1 MRQPHVYGQT
11 GEQDT
16 GEQHWEKGPGDSG
29 LWKVGYESQE
39 GQLCPRG
46 YQAQHHQLGQGG
58 DCPALLRCAL
68 YWSSLTLSAG
78 GNSGHPNIIR
88 TLSVCCYAAGA
99 AFSFIEALLHKG
111 SEKPRQC
118 LALDYTSADTPLSEL
133 EQTSKSIDSSA
144 HMITTA
150 RVPADK
156 PVRIAFSLN
165 DSPDD
170 ASPENFSLAF
180 PELDQQLQPLPPC
193 HDSKESMQVYK
204 QHCKIAEEYHEVKK
218 EIALLEERKKELI
231 ARLEQVEKESMDAA
245 RLAKEYAQLTE
256 ENRTLKLAQTQ
267 CVEQLEKLRIQYQK
281 RQGSS

>member
-1 MRQPHVYGQT
+1 N
-11 GEQDT
+11 D
-16 GEQHWEKGPGDSG
+16 
-29 LWKVGYESQE
+29 
-39 GQLCPRG
+39 
-46 YQAQHHQLGQGG
+46 
-58 DCPALLRCAL
+58 
-68 YWSSLTLSAG
+68 
-78 GNSGHPNIIR
+78 
-88 TLSVCCYAAGA
+88 
-99 AFSFIEALLHKG
+99 
-111 SEKPRQC
+111 KPRQW

-156 PVRIAFSLN
+156 PVRIAFSL
-165 DSPDD
+165 DESP
-170 ASPENFSLAF
+170 AVFFFLLLF
-180 PELDQQLQPLPPC
+180 IKPLPPC
-193 HDSKESMQVYK
+193 HDSQESMQVYK

-245 RLAKEYAQLTE
+245 QLAKEYAELTE

>member
-1 MRQPHVYGQT
+1 MGIN
-11 GEQDT
+11 
-16 GEQHWEKGPGDSG
+16 KPGG
-29 LWKVGYESQE
+29 LSEVMVKS
-39 GQLCPRG
+39 
-46 YQAQHHQLGQGG
+46 
-58 DCPALLRCAL
+58 
-68 YWSSLTLSAG
+68 
-78 GNSGHPNIIR
+78 

-111 SEKPRQC
+111 NDKPRQW

-133 EQTSKSIDSSA
+133 EQTSKNIDSSA

-170 ASPENFSLAF
+170 ASSENFPLAF
-180 PELDQQLQPLPPC
+180 PELDQQLQLV
-193 HDSKESMQVYK
+193 MQFSQVCIHGSLQLQK
-204 QHCKIAEEYHEVKK
+204 QADGRETGGIQ
-218 EIALLEERKKELI
+218 LKELI

-245 RLAKEYAQLTE
+245 QLAKEYAELTE

>member
-1 MRQPHVYGQT
+1 
-11 GEQDT
+11 
-16 GEQHWEKGPGDSG
+16 
-29 LWKVGYESQE
+29 
-39 GQLCPRG
+39 
-46 YQAQHHQLGQGG
+46 
-58 DCPALLRCAL
+58 
-68 YWSSLTLSAG
+68 
-78 GNSGHPNIIR
+78 
-88 TLSVCCYAAGA
+88 
-99 AFSFIEALLHKG
+99 
-111 SEKPRQC
+111 
-118 LALDYTSADTPLSEL
+118 
-133 EQTSKSIDSSA
+133 
-144 HMITTA
+144 MITTA

-165 DSPDD
+165 ESPDE
-170 ASPENFSLAF
+170 ASSENFPLTF

-245 RLAKEYAQLTE
+245 QLAKEYAELTE

>member
-1 MRQPHVYGQT
+1 M
-11 GEQDT
+11 
-16 GEQHWEKGPGDSG
+16 
-29 LWKVGYESQE
+29 
-39 GQLCPRG
+39 
-46 YQAQHHQLGQGG
+46 
-58 DCPALLRCAL
+58 
-68 YWSSLTLSAG
+68 AG
-78 GNSGHPNIIR
+78 S
-88 TLSVCCYAAGA
+88 
-99 AFSFIEALLHKG
+99 K
-111 SEKPRQC
+111 Q
-118 LALDYTSADTPLSEL
+118 L
-133 EQTSKSIDSSA
+133 EQTSKSIGSSA

-165 DSPDD
+165 ETPVVRGLNWHPVLPHHMISTLAFSDDD
-170 ASPENFSLAF
+170 APENSFPLAF

-193 HDSKESMQVYK
+193 HDSTESMQVYK

-245 RLAKEYAQLTE
+245 QLAKEYAELTE

>member
-1 MRQPHVYGQT
+1 M
-11 GEQDT
+11 
-16 GEQHWEKGPGDSG
+16 
-29 LWKVGYESQE
+29 
-39 GQLCPRG
+39 
-46 YQAQHHQLGQGG
+46 
-58 DCPALLRCAL
+58 
-68 YWSSLTLSAG
+68 AG
-78 GNSGHPNIIR
+78 R
-88 TLSVCCYAAGA
+88 
-99 AFSFIEALLHKG
+99 K
-111 SEKPRQC
+111 Q
-118 LALDYTSADTPLSEL
+118 L

-156 PVRIAFSLN
+156 QVRIAFSLN
-165 DSPDD
+165 ESPDD
-170 ASPENFSLAF
+170 ASPENLSLTF

-193 HDSKESMQVYK
+193 HESKESMQVYK

-245 RLAKEYAQLTE
+245 QLAKEYAELTE

>member
-1 MRQPHVYGQT
+1 M
-11 GEQDT
+11 
-16 GEQHWEKGPGDSG
+16 
-29 LWKVGYESQE
+29 LW
-39 GQLCPRG
+39 QLPLP
-46 YQAQHHQLGQGG
+46 AQCQQG
-58 DCPALLRCAL
+58 CL
-68 YWSSLTLSAG
+68 AG
-78 GNSGHPNIIR
+78 GENVASDSPAQNPVEID
-88 TLSVCCYAAGA
+88 
-99 AFSFIEALLHKG
+99 LLVLQDPVG
-111 SEKPRQC
+111 IFELVELVGNGNDKPRQW
-118 LALDYTSADTPLSEL
+118 LALDYTSADTLLSEL
-133 EQTSKSIDSSA
+133 EQTSKNIDSSA

-180 PELDQQLQPLPPC
+180 PELEQQLQPLPPC

-245 RLAKEYAQLTE
+245 QLAKEYAELTE

>member
-1 MRQPHVYGQT
+1 MVVIRDKSLSLPFQRRHIGRNPQSFQKHIKRRENGQ
-11 GEQDT
+11 
-16 GEQHWEKGPGDSG
+16 HAVSA
-29 LWKVGYESQE
+29 SQ
-39 GQLCPRG
+39 
-46 YQAQHHQLGQGG
+46 
-58 DCPALLRCAL
+58 
-68 YWSSLTLSAG
+68 
-78 GNSGHPNIIR
+78 

-111 SEKPRQC
+111 NDKPRQW

-156 PVRIAFSLN
+156 PVRIAFSLS

-170 ASPENFSLAF
+170 ASSENFPLAF

-245 RLAKEYAQLTE
+245 QLAKEYAELTE

>member
-1 MRQPHVYGQT
+1 MWSGVHISNHMAGLGSCYSQLPTPSSFFTFRTRQHC
-11 GEQDT
+11 
-16 GEQHWEKGPGDSG
+16 H
-29 LWKVGYESQE
+29 ESRLAE
-39 GQLCPRG
+39 G
-46 YQAQHHQLGQGG
+46 AM
-58 DCPALLRCAL
+58 
-68 YWSSLTLSAG
+68 AG
-78 GNSGHPNIIR
+78 S
-88 TLSVCCYAAGA
+88 
-99 AFSFIEALLHKG
+99 K
-111 SEKPRQC
+111 Q
-118 LALDYTSADTPLSEL
+118 L

-165 DSPDD
+165 ESPDD
-170 ASPENFSLAF
+170 ASSENFPLTF

-245 RLAKEYAQLTE
+245 QLAKEYAELTE

>member
-1 MRQPHVYGQT
+1 
-11 GEQDT
+11 D
-16 GEQHWEKGPGDSG
+16 
-29 LWKVGYESQE
+29 
-39 GQLCPRG
+39 
-46 YQAQHHQLGQGG
+46 
-58 DCPALLRCAL
+58 
-68 YWSSLTLSAG
+68 
-78 GNSGHPNIIR
+78 
-88 TLSVCCYAAGA
+88 
-99 AFSFIEALLHKG
+99 
-111 SEKPRQC
+111 KPRQW

-156 PVRIAFSLN
+156 QVRIAFSLN

-170 ASPENFSLAF
+170 ASPENLSLAF

-193 HDSKESMQVYK
+193 HESKESMQVYK

-245 RLAKEYAQLTE
+245 QLAKEYAELTE

>member
-1 MRQPHVYGQT
+1 M
-11 GEQDT
+11 
-16 GEQHWEKGPGDSG
+16 
-29 LWKVGYESQE
+29 
-39 GQLCPRG
+39 
-46 YQAQHHQLGQGG
+46 
-58 DCPALLRCAL
+58 
-68 YWSSLTLSAG
+68 AG
-78 GNSGHPNIIR
+78 S
-88 TLSVCCYAAGA
+88 
-99 AFSFIEALLHKG
+99 K
-111 SEKPRQC
+111 Q
-118 LALDYTSADTPLSEL
+118 L

-156 PVRIAFSLN
+156 QVRIAFSLN

-256 ENRTLKLAQTQ
+256 ENRTLKLAQMQ